1 MASELQNAQVNP
13 LVAPFPTGRRTPR
26 GTLRW
31 YPVRVPE
38 GREAASAER
47 LRKLVPADVLDD
59 AFSVQ
64 RERWFKRA
72 GAWSVQTVPLYRG
85 YVFAA
90 SRDGVGLGRALH
102 QLGLRGDVCQPDG
115 RLTPLAD
122 DVRVWI
128 ASAMDGQRVLRA
140 SEGVIEGGVL
150 RVTGGPLV
158 GREAEVAKIDRHRR
172 TCTVRVEG
180 KSGAVEHLALNV
192 PVKS

>member
-1 MASELQNAQVNP
+1 MASELQNAQAKQS
-13 LVAPFPTGRRTPR
+13 VAPFPTGRRTPR
-26 GTLRW
+26 GALRW

-47 LRKLVPADVLDD
+47 LRKLVSADVLED

-64 RERWFKRA
+64 RERWFKHA

-90 SRDGVGLGRALH
+90 SRDAAGLGQALA
-102 QLGLRGDVCQPDG
+102 QLGLRDDVHQPDG
-115 RLTPLAD
+115 RLAPLAD
-122 DVRVWI
+122 DVRAWI
-128 ASAMDGQRVLRA
+128 AASMDEQRVVRA
-140 SEGVIEGGVL
+140 SEGVIEGGKL
-150 RVTGGPLV
+150 RVTRGPLT
-158 GREAEVAKIDRHRR
+158 GRESAVVKIDRHRR